1 MRFILILIILAL
13 SFAVQANQAET
24 PVIKVAAYHFPP
36 YFSAYDNQHL
46 SGDVIAALNQHQSK
60 YRFELHDVPAQARFQ
75 ALSETGCCQLM
86 LFEAPRW
93 GWSRKL
99 PEVVASEV
107 LVNGKERLVA
117 KRAPGRG
124 QEYFTQSGLRFGG
137 LSGYH
142 YPFLENTTNQTL
154 LEQRYNVYVSM
165 SHDINVRMLLNGRV
179 DVIMMHDEY
188 LNTLRDKSWY
198 NDLLL
203 KDEPYNEYDL
213 RVIVN
218 PNKDFSLQ
226 DWETALQILINK
238 GVLQQLLRKYG
249 LESPLLVDAQTET
262 VR

>member
-1 MRFILILIILAL
+1 VRFILILIFLAL
-13 SFAVQANQAET
+13 SFAVQASQAET
-24 PVIKVAAYHFPP
+24 QVIKVAAYHFPP
-36 YFSAYDNQHL
+36 YFSAYDDQHL
-46 SGDVIAALNQHQSK
+46 TGDVIAALNQHQSK

-75 ALSETGCCQLM
+75 ALSDTGCCQLM

-93 GWSRKL
+93 GWSRQL
-99 PEVVASEV
+99 PEVDASEI

-124 QEYFTQSGLRFGG
+124 QEYFAQSGLRYGG

-142 YPFLENTTNQTL
+142 YPFLENTTDQTR
-154 LEQRYNVYVSM
+154 LEQRYNVYVTM

-188 LNTLRDKSWY
+188 LDTLRDKSWY

-203 KDEPYNEYDL
+203 KEEPYDEYDL

-218 PNKDFSLQ
+218 SNKGFSLQ
-226 DWETALQILINK
+226 DWEATLQILVSN
-238 GVLQQLLRKYG
+238 GVFQQLLRKYG
-249 LESPLLVDAQTET
+249 LQSPLLVDAQAEP